1 MTRHNRLIPLCLLG
15 FTLLSACVG
24 VETGAVSP
32 CHGQFRAEGKYF
44 AAREQSDGMTFIVST
59 MNAPDTPCAN

>member
-1 MTRHNRLIPLCLLG
+1 MTRRNRLIPLSLLG
-15 FTLLSACVG
+15 LTLLSACAG

-44 AAREQSDGMTFIVST
+44 TAREQSDGTTVVVST
-59 MNAPDTPCAN
+59 MNAPDATCAN

>member
-1 MTRHNRLIPLCLLG
+1 MTRHNRLIPPFLLG
-15 FTLLSACVG
+15 ITLLSACAG

-44 AAREQSDGMTFIVST
+44 SAREQSDGTTVVVST
-59 MNAPDTPCAN
+59 MNAPDAPCAD

>member
-1 MTRHNRLIPLCLLG
+1 MTRHDRLIPIFLLG
-15 FTLLSACVG
+15 ITLLSACAG

-44 AAREQSDGMTFIVST
+44 ASREQSDGTTIIVST
-59 MNAPDTPCAN
+59 MNAPDAPCAD

>member
-1 MTRHNRLIPLCLLG
+1 MTRCNRLIPASLLG
-15 FTLLSACVG
+15 ITLLSACVD

-44 AAREQSDGMTFIVST
+44 AAREQSDGSSVVVST
-59 MNAPDTPCAN
+59 MNAADAPCAN